1 MKFPITK
8 EGVFIPSFNRNR
20 ELPAIDQISV
30 RYRMPT
36 LAIKTRC
43 RSKPQMKGISGA
55 DGRMEKMEITIEKD
69 ELATLKEMLISVSN
83 CSYGEGE
90 GAEQKITSVQ
100 DLINAPLV
108 FEPLLKEIVKE
119 FDRILDDTEI
129 NEKN

>member
-1 MKFPITK
+1 MKLPISK
-8 EGVFIPSFNRNR
+8 EGVFIPSFNKNK

-69 ELATLKEMLISVSN
+69 ELATLKEMLISISN

-90 GAEQKITSVQ
+90 GPEQKIMTSQ
-100 DLINAPLV
+100 NLIDAPLV

-119 FDRILDDTEI
+119 FDRIIDEAAID
-129 NEKN
+129 EKN